1 MLTIGAPT
9 VNSSKIPKIKHLD
22 YRLESDISA
31 PTIKV
36 AKSQKALEMV
46 FDCDLKFNSHIVEVK
61 KVIPPFPS
69 FSYLVRPHLQYASSV
84 WNLQLVKL
92 STTIQTQRVCWKT

>member
-9 VNSSKIPKIKHLD
+9 VNSAKIPKIKHLD

-61 KVIPPFPS
+61 KVIRILGLIRWTFK
-69 FSYLVRPHLQYASSV
+69 HLDSRNSDCCLAT
-84 WNLQLVKL
+84 L
-92 STTIQTQRVCWKT
+92 